1 MQRHGGGG
9 RPWEKSLGETAEIQ
23 RDDHAAVAQ
32 APRVAPPRPPVSDAA
47 DAALRRGD
55 FRFQIG
61 PFATRLALS
70 SPLARRDFRAIYGEY
85 PQYPADRAVDFHLRI
100 APTSLLRR
108 WVRPNAMVQ
117 AGIGNAPFVPLPA
130 DLGFLALESAMNWM
144 VATTADAWL
153 MFHAGVVAR
162 KGRAVMM
169 PGLSGAGKSTL
180 TAGLAVSGWRL
191 FSDEFALLRPETGLF
206 HPYPRPVSLK
216 NRSIDIIA
224 ERAGAD
230 RISRRFLKT
239 PKGTVAYLKPP
250 EEALRLMDVPASPAL
265 LLFPEYR
272 PEERARIEELRPAE
286 LFALTRSASIN
297 CDRLGETAFTAIADL
312 VARCRGFR
320 LFYGNLD
327 QGMTMVGELME
338 RVA

>member
-1 MQRHGGGG
+1 G
-9 RPWEKSLGETAEIQ
+9 EVLLGETAEVQ
-23 RDDHAAVAQ
+23 RDEPVQAAA
-32 APRVAPPRPPVSDAA
+32 RVAPPAPAVAEIGE
-47 DAALRRGD
+47 AALRCGD
-55 FRFQIG
+55 FRFLIG
-61 PFATRLALS
+61 PFATRLALAA
-70 SPLARRDFRAIYGEY
+70 PAARRDFRELYGEY
-85 PQYPADRAVDFHLRI
+85 PQCTADRAVDFHLKI
-100 APTSLLRR
+100 APSSPLRR
-108 WVRPNAMVQ
+108 WLRPNAAAH
-117 AGIGNAPFVPLPA
+117 AGIVNAPFVPLPA
-130 DLGFLALESAMNWM
+130 DLGLLALESAMNWM
-144 VATTADAWL
+144 IATTADAWL

-162 KGRAVMM
+162 QGRAVMM